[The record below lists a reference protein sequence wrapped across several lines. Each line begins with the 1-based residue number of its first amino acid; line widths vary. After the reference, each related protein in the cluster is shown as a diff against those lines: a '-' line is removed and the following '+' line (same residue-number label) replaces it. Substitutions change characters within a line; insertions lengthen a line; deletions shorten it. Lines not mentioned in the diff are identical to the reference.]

1 MRKDNKSQ
9 EQEHYQIFVGKKQA
23 CAIHKCLAQNP
34 KSTQI
39 SATHRNSQDSSC
51 RLKTHLCICNKG
63 ALKVYC
69 TLWKN
74 SLQKFGGFKSSKRTD
89 TSSADYNTE
98 CEEPLTA
105 AQEGHGPCGVA
116 GRLCL
121 HTAALTTAQGQT
133 LLLEYNSCIL
143 IKP

>member
-1 MRKDNKSQ
+1 M
-9 EQEHYQIFVGKKQA
+9 Y
-23 CAIHKCLAQNP
+23 
-34 KSTQI
+34 
-39 SATHRNSQDSSC
+39 
-51 RLKTHLCICNKG
+51 
-63 ALKVYC
+63 Y

-98 CEEPLTA
+98 REEEPLTA
-105 AQEGHGPCGVA
+105 AQEGRGPCGMA